1 MFASNRPPLNVL
13 APRRARS
20 LLPNRFALAQTRS
33 LALSSDPLLTI
44 KLSLNTSLPQP
55 SSQVSSLAKADVR
68 YCFFDSKSVSDVSL
82 TFPFSLSSDE
92 CLDVTQALD
101 SCGGCASTGEGQDC
115 TKIRGAMSMGCETSK
130 CVVYSCEAGWKPSLA
145 GDKCVRVRSHSS
157 SHNSTAKRHIAAR
170 HHLSHGS
177 L

>member
-1 MFASNRPPLNVL
+1 LPYRRILFLRSSCRSTLHFRNRVLRCLRWRRRMYVTYPFDLN
-13 APRRARS
+13 S
-20 LLPNRFALAQTRS
+20 FGRFADFS
-33 LALSSDPLLTI
+33 
-44 KLSLNTSLPQP
+44 
-55 SSQVSSLAKADVR
+55 
-68 YCFFDSKSVSDVSL
+68 
-82 TFPFSLSSDE
+82 FSLSSDE

>member
-1 MFASNRPPLNVL
+1 MSNRPPLNVL

-20 LLPNRFALAQTRS
+20 LLPNRSALARTRL

-68 YCFFDSKSVSDVSL
+68 YYSL
-82 TFPFSLSSDE
+82 NSYSFGRFADFSFSLSSDE